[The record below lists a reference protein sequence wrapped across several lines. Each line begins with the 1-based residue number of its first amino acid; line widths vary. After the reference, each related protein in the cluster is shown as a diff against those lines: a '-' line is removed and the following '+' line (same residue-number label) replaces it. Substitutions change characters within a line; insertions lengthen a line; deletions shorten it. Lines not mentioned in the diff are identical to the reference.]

1 MPRLSPL
8 RVSVVVRLA
17 EELRYA
23 PRAALVRDIE
33 RIEELA
39 LDVDSGGTYPS
50 AWIVFRVTGYRPEVE
65 SGTETVEG
73 RALLG
78 DLSALSEHLGS
89 AAMLTIEECPGAIVV
104 EALMARWKMSRKTL
118 DRLRREGLV
127 ARRVV
132 EAGQK
137 ARARLVFMPQ
147 VVESFERSHGERV
160 VRAGRFSRVG
170 TSARARFGAR
180 VSAYERRL
188 GWTRGRAVSRVAERA
203 GVSDEAVRVA
213 LGGRRVR
220 LDATRVGGAAWRA
233 WRLGLDLESF
243 RRRHDLSARSLR
255 HAMLAWKSS
264 RLRRLLD
271 RGELDGPVSPVF
283 EREDAGEVL
292 LGSPMVT
299 LGVSEID
306 DGDLAALIGWARG
319 LGAVVGAEERARL
332 AAFQFLR
339 EQARWRVVELGE
351 ATGTAGAI
359 DEIETLLRGASRMLA
374 SVLKAQWR
382 TLLGAIETRVGA
394 PIETLG
400 ASGAAEVALMA
411 ARAAGRAASVHDPF
425 GRGRLAAAVA
435 LGVDREVAT
444 WLARRSA
451 RDARNGPRTG
461 GGSGR
466 AAMRLPEG
474 ARVLDWTREM
484 GAWCGWTELGRRVE
498 RRVIEAWGNEEVGG
512 GARNGAVGL
521 LVRQFGLG
529 GAMPMG
535 LGAAARDMGM
545 TENAAARMWLRGP
558 SEVMGARGA

>member
-1 MPRLSPL
+1 MPRLTPL
-8 RVSVVVRLA
+8 KLSVVARLA

-39 LDVDSGGTYPS
+39 LDVELGGTYPS
-50 AWIVFRVTGYRPEVE
+50 AWIVFRVTGYRPE
-65 SGTETVEG
+65 TETIEERVEG

-89 AAMLTIEECPGAIVV
+89 AAMLTLDDCSGAMGV
-104 EALMARWKMSRKTL
+104 EALMARWGTSRKTL

-132 EAGQK
+132 EEGNR
-137 ARARLVFMPQ
+137 ARARLVFMAG
-147 VVESFERSHGERV
+147 VVEAFERSHGERLS
-160 VRAGRFSRVG
+160 RAGRFSRVERA
-170 TSARARFGAR
+170 SRARFGLR

-203 GVSDEAVRVA
+203 GVSEEAVRVA
-213 LGGRRVR
+213 LGGRRAR

-233 WRLGLDLESF
+233 WRLGLDLEPF
-243 RRRHDLSARSLR
+243 RGRHDLSARSLR

-264 RLRRLLD
+264 RLQRHLD

-306 DGDLAALIGWARG
+306 DGDLVVLIGWARG

-339 EQARWRVVELGE
+339 EQARRRVVELDG

-374 SVLKAQWR
+374 SALKAQWR
-382 TLLGAIETRVGA
+382 TMLGAIETRVGS

-400 ASGAAEVALMA
+400 AGGAAEVILVA
-411 ARAAGRAASVHDPF
+411 ARAAGRAASTHDPF
-425 GRGRLAAAVA
+425 RRGRLAAAVA
-435 LGVDREVAT
+435 LGVDREVAR
-444 WLARRSA
+444 WMARRESGRGA
-451 RDARNGPRTG
+451 RVG
-461 GGSGR
+461 GIGR

-474 ARVLDWTREM
+474 ARVSDWTREM
-484 GAWCGWTELGRRVE
+484 GSWCGWTELGHRVE
-498 RRVIEAWGNEEVGG
+498 RRVIEARGDEGVGG
-512 GARNGAVGL
+512 GARAEAVGL
-521 LVRQFGLG
+521 LVRLYGLG
-529 GAMPMG
+529 GSMPMG
-535 LGAAARDMGM
+535 LGSAARGMGM
-545 TENAAARMWLRGP
+545 TENAASRVWLRGP
-558 SEVMGARGA
+558 SEVMGNRGPNF